1 MKKNNRKALLLYS
14 TSAFIISLFF
24 SSGCTPG
31 TTKDLGLPASDV
43 SFTLTPVA
51 GKVNTYL
58 LQATATNAWGY
69 QWDRGDG
76 SGFKNGKQTDTAY
89 YLLKGNYTVRL
100 RAFGRG
106 GHDTSARQIVNV
118 PVDDV
123 QNHPVYKLLAG
134 KNWKLNGTDGAN
146 AIIVGTE
153 GNPGEYFGGGALADC
168 QKDDVYTFSNAL
180 TLTYNANGATF
191 NGSNIAPNFNCG
203 IDRSYTNVPIN
214 FTLGGAGGAVAT
226 ITLPG
231 AIPDQFIGVTDPSSN
246 NYRIMSISATSMVLR
261 SGTPSQTIHQFKFVA
276 Q

>member
-1 MKKNNRKALLLYS
+1 MKKNRKALLLYGIAAL
-14 TSAFIISLFF
+14 TISLFLNP
-24 SSGCTPG
+24 GCTPASP
-31 TTKDLGLPASDV
+31 KDLGIPASDV
-43 SFTLTPVA
+43 SFTVTPVP

-58 LQATATNAWGY
+58 LQASATNAFGY

-76 SGFKNGKQTDTAY
+76 TGFKNGKQTDTAY
-89 YLLKGNYTVRL
+89 YLLKGDYTVRL

-106 GHDTSARQIVNV
+106 GNDTSARQTVNV

-123 QNHPVYKLLAG
+123 QNHPIYKLLAA
-134 KNWKLNGTDGAN
+134 KTWKLNGTDGAN

-153 GNPGEYFGGGALADC
+153 GNPGQYFGGGALADC

-180 TLTYNANGATF
+180 TLTYNSNGSTF

-203 IDRSYTNVPIN
+203 IDRSYTNVPIT
-214 FTLGGAGGAVAT
+214 FTLGGAGGAVAS

-231 AIPDQFIGVTDPSSN
+231 VIPDQFIGVTDPASN
-246 NYRIMSISATSMVLR
+246 NYRIMSINATSMVLR
-261 SGTPSQTIHQFKFVA
+261 SGTPSETVHQFKFVA